1 MASATSATQKPM
13 DRQVKIKVPLCEFM
27 SDKAKR
33 RITTRRTAFHRRET
47 LLADFQFEVIEFAIL
62 DIDRQSG
69 CRW

>member
-1 MASATSATQKPM
+1 MASATSASQKPM
-13 DRQVKIKVPLCEFM
+13 DRQGKIKVPLCEFM

-33 RITTRRTAFHRRET
+33 RITTLRTSFHRRET

>member
-1 MASATSATQKPM
+1 M
-13 DRQVKIKVPLCEFM
+13 DRQGKTIKVPLCEFM
-27 SDKAKR
+27 ADKAKR
-33 RITTRRTAFHRRET
+33 RSTTRRTSFHRRET